1 MPPEAKEN
9 ILRDKRLNE
18 YIMNVKPTAQSS
30 QIPADDLINK
40 YSDPERSSGSNVRS
54 VEHQYSGGSGQAA
67 STAVKEVTNM
77 ARYDNAVFVTEAL
90 HAGS

>member
-1 MPPEAKEN
+1 M
-9 ILRDKRLNE
+9 
-18 YIMNVKPTAQSS
+18 
-30 QIPADDLINK
+30 
-40 YSDPERSSGSNVRS
+40 RS